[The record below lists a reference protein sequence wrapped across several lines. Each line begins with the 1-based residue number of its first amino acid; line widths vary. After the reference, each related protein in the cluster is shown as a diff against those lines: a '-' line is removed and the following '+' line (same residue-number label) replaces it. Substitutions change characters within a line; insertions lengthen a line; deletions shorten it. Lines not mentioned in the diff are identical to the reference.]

1 MTVWG
6 HDVVDIL
13 INLVPMFLLIGA
25 WIYFCTP
32 MRGRGFLGSYRK
44 ENLVL
49 NRRRYDALERVAA
62 ALEKKS

>member
-1 MTVWG
+1 
-6 HDVVDIL
+6 
-13 INLVPMFLLIGA
+13 LVPMFLLIGA